1 MLPAATVAELRQIAS
16 LLAHPELAERYGIDP
31 PSGVLLYGPPG
42 TGKTTVAKVLAAQ
55 SACSF
60 YSVSAAELTSKWL
73 GESERLIS
81 QLFERARDNRPSIV
95 FIDEID
101 AIAGVRGG
109 YGTYDRQVNQL
120 LQEIDGIDALPGV
133 LVVGATNRKDMLDPA
148 LLRGGRLARHVEI
161 ALPDAAGRQRLL
173 ALFTKGMPLDGVNL
187 DELAAR
193 TEGYSGADIESLAHE
208 AGVQAMI
215 RNGDAAR
222 PNVTAADFATA
233 LTTRVPVAAV
243 PPEGG
248 RRRAREGYV

>member
-1 MLPAATVAELRQIAS
+1 

-31 PSGVLLYGPPG
+31 PSGLLLYGPPG

-101 AIAGVRGG
+101 AIAGLRGG

-243 PPEGG
+243 PPAGG